1 MPVIVWREKLTPYGT
16 GMPLSMALP
25 VHSLLPLN
33 THSMAREINS
43 MWDRHGTV
51 YGTTQCTGVCV
62 CRGTSVETRLS
73 VPDFVSALVEIKSR
87 TESLY

>member
-1 MPVIVWREKLTPYGT
+1 
-16 GMPLSMALP
+16 
-25 VHSLLPLN
+25 
-33 THSMAREINS
+33 MAREINAI
-43 MWDRHGTV
+43 WDRHATV
-51 YGTTQCTGVCV
+51 YGTTSTVVFV